1 MTQPV
6 ITKVLRVPL
15 GTSLAPWRE
24 WVEPDDPRE
33 KLLNGSWNRIDR
45 VIPFAQRPT
54 PTS

>member
-1 MTQPV
+1 MTE
-6 ITKVLRVPL
+6 TKVRGRPL
-15 GTSLAPWRE
+15 GISLLPWRE
-24 WVEPDDPRE
+24 WVEADDPKE